1 MTSPDTPPVRRK
13 RPAKPQFA
21 QTMLVLEA
29 LVVFFGTLVAFG
41 LRAAEPRA
49 VWLVG
54 GVLTLWFL
62 VIAGMVSRPGG
73 YALGWAGQAMLVAT
87 TLVLPPV
94 ARPYALLMSVV
105 FVVLWVVSLRIGAR
119 IDRERAEWDAAH
131 PGMVGP

>member
-1 MTSPDTPPVRRK
+1 MRRK

-29 LVVFFGTLVAFG
+29 LVVLFGTLVAYG
-41 LRAAEPRA
+41 LRAGEPRT

-54 GVLTLWFL
+54 GVLTVWFL

-87 TLVLPPV
+87 TLVLPSV
-94 ARPYALLMSVV
+94 ARPYALLMALV

>member
-1 MTSPDTPPVRRK
+1 MRRK

-29 LVVFFGTLVAFG
+29 LVVFFGTLVAYG
-41 LRAAEPRA
+41 LRAGEPRA

-54 GVLTLWFL
+54 GVLTLWFV
-62 VIAGMVSRPGG
+62 VIAGLVSRPGG

-87 TLVLPPV
+87 TLALPPV